1 MRTNQA
7 SPEDKALDGPHLSAD
22 ELQALRNLSK
32 KQGGED
38 VAFIN
43 IADARALTELG
54 LAVRTQQGWV
64 ITDAGARL
72 LNGEDAASTDQATSS
87 VTPFTPKLV

>member
-1 MRTNQA
+1 MRTNPA
-7 SPEDKALDGPHLSAD
+7 SPEDRALDGPHLSAD

-38 VAFIN
+38 VEFIN

-64 ITDAGARL
+64 ITAAGAQL
-72 LNGEDAASTDQATSS
+72 LNNGEDEAQIQTPTS